1 MAYIFDTNIFIRSKN
16 EMPIDLWPSFWTK
29 VARMISSG
37 QIFSNIQVKEEIEK
51 GNDELTRW
59 MKAYAPSEFYIANDA
74 DVMSKYADVQNWASS
89 NKVYL
94 PDAVNEFAQVA
105 DAFLVATASAKGHT
119 LVTNETAAP
128 KCKRRVKI
136 PDVCNAIGVRYCD
149 LNTVLREL
157 EITI

>member
-59 MKAYAPSEFYIANDA
+59 MKAYAPSEFYIANDV

-89 NKVYL
+89 NKGYL
-94 PDAVNEFAQVA
+94 PDAVKEFAQVA

-119 LVTNETAAP
+119 LVTNETADP